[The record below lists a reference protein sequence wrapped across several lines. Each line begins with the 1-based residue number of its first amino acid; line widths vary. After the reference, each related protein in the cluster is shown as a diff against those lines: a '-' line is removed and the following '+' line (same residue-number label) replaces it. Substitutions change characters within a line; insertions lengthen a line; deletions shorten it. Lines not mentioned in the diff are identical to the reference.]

1 MQFDQLKRREF
12 FTLLGG
18 ATAAWPRAA
27 RAQQPAMPV
36 IGFLSGRSS
45 GEAASVVAAF
55 QRGLEDTGFIEG
67 KNITIEYR
75 WADGKYDRLP
85 AMATE
90 LVSRHVKVIAATGG
104 SVLRWHEA
112 GGYCGAA
119 SRRVL
124 KVLRTRFARGESLH
138 DPTPTS
144 AVTPTR
150 CPRSRSRSF
159 QGAIVL
165 PLR

>member
-1 MQFDQLKRREF
+1 MPKIGVRHVSPAALRLDYITFSYTRK
-12 FTLLGG
+12 G
-18 ATAAWPRAA
+18 ATEVGLLATRRPHRWRVSYGTSS
-27 RAQQPAMPV
+27 PV
-36 IGFLSGRSS
+36 R
-45 GEAASVVAAF
+45 
-55 QRGLEDTGFIEG
+55 
-67 KNITIEYR
+67 
-75 WADGKYDRLP
+75 
-85 AMATE
+85 
-90 LVSRHVKVIAATGG
+90 
-104 SVLRWHEA
+104 
-112 GGYCGAA
+112 CGAA

-150 CPRSRSRSF
+150 CPGSRSRSF